1 MNLLAKRCS
10 VHSEVYGKGGENT
23 EPMTQGEEALRPPGL
38 EASPPMLQTL
48 CLLAMNTNL
57 SKSSHPITVDFLE
70 KAQKT
75 QPPQLSQVTSGKPI
89 LKASEKNG
97 EQLQK
102 KIMNNVNENTHFPE
116 SPELLA
122 QEIARWKQ
130 SVQEMEEEKERLV
143 QSNTLMEQVLNDN
156 VRQLTSM
163 AECLLK
169 AIPLPNFLGDHLLY
183 GNLKGQWKREAENGD
198 QSIHQSEADLQ
209 GVIDDVDFIVSLQS
223 PE

>member
-1 MNLLAKRCS
+1 
-10 VHSEVYGKGGENT
+10 
-23 EPMTQGEEALRPPGL
+23 
-38 EASPPMLQTL
+38 
-48 CLLAMNTNL
+48 MNTNL
-57 SKSSHPITVDFLE
+57 SKSSHPTTVDFLE

-209 GVIDDVDFIVSLQS
+209 GVIDDVDFNDTLLVV
-223 PE
+223 